1 MLFPLKN
8 WLSSGWWFLILLL
21 SATLNGFAQQVP
33 PPPSVALDSVTV
45 APQALDTKSWLL
57 LDKDMQ
63 TELDGAVY
71 NLYNFKFDKADKQF
85 RSLRRRYPQHPL
97 AYFLLGL
104 STWWKMMPLAPTNTR
119 YDRHFYAYLDT
130 ATTRAHALY
139 QADAQNYE
147 VSFFLAAA
155 YGFEAR
161 LHAERRDWRQAT
173 VSSRWALDYLQK
185 SRPANGLSSE
195 FELGFGLF
203 DYYAVWIGEEYPWLR
218 PVLFF
223 FPKGNS
229 TQGLAE
235 LRRAAQTAFY
245 AKTEAAFFLLLI
257 LPSAREHQ
265 TAQALILARQLA
277 AEFPDNSRFQVD
289 YAKLCFDQGQW
300 EAAEATCQTVLA
312 KNSQGYV
319 GYEALAGR
327 TTAYILG
334 YLQQHR
340 YQNPV
345 KAQDYYRRCLVF
357 SETIQLT
364 TGYYVFANAALGNL
378 AAQQRDVA
386 AACRYYAVVADKA
399 GKHEPQYQEAR
410 AYLRR
415 HSSGR
420 SLL

>member
-1 MLFPLKN
+1 MPRA
-8 WLSSGWWFLILLL
+8 I
-21 SATLNGFAQQVP
+21 
-33 PPPSVALDSVTV
+33 
-45 APQALDTKSWLL
+45 DTQGWLL

-63 TELDGAVY
+63 LELDGAVH

-104 STWWKMMPLAPTNTR
+104 STWWKMMPLAPTDGR
-119 YDRHFYAYLDT
+119 YDRQFYAYLDT
-130 ATTRAHALY
+130 ATTKAHALY

-147 VSFFLAAA
+147 ASFFLAAA
-155 YGFEAR
+155 YGFAAR

-173 VSSRWALDYLQK
+173 VSSRRALNYLQK
-185 SRPANGLSSE
+185 SRPAGGGLSSE

-229 TQGLAE
+229 QQGLAE

-265 TAQALILARQLA
+265 VAQALVLARQLA
-277 AEFPDNSRFQVD
+277 TEFPDNSRFQVD

-300 EAAEATCQTVLA
+300 AEAEATCQAILA
-312 KNSQGYV
+312 KHSQGYV

-327 TTAYILG
+327 TAAYILG
-334 YLQQHR
+334 YLQQH
-340 YQNPV
+340 QQHNPA

-364 TGYYVFANAALGNL
+364 TGYYVFATAALGNL
-378 AAQQRDVA
+378 AAQQPDVA
-386 AACRYYAVVADKA
+386 AACRYYAMVVDKA
-399 GKHEPQYQEAR
+399 SKHTPQYQEAR

-415 HSSGR
+415 HGSSKR
-420 SLL
+420 LF